1 MIQTLHSLS
10 QLNPLPSGAPPRG
23 PVKEPAGGFALALH
37 AAPGQLSQEPATPT
51 TAQKTPQMAP
61 GIDLTSLL
69 RGAAPVLQGSAK
81 MAETAMPEVG
91 TPTGDVDV
99 TLIATGSA
107 APTAAIAP
115 GQIADAGLAPV
126 ATSGI
131 ALHLPTVGAAM
142 IDDAAAS
149 LPSGVTHDGQ
159 SADDGISDDSA
170 EGGMDSLDVDHAGDG
185 DAEGFAAI
193 AALSAPA
200 SSTTAMAITSD
211 ADGVTQYPTSPLPVA
226 PPAEAATSSDV
237 TAKSA
242 GAPEADSTAVTD
254 MIARPAAP
262 ESGTGDASD
271 LGKAETADQTT
282 GQNSAQTT
290 GQNMGQN
297 SGQNPGQQPGKTSD
311 QQPTDTASLPLPAEA
326 QAPATPSIPVT
337 GSVQAPSAA
346 QFDIG
351 QQITT
356 PTAGP
361 VLDTQ
366 DPNWTDDLG
375 LIAEEVLRTGAG
387 ELELKLN
394 PEKLG
399 AMTLRIDMTDGR
411 ASVTIVT
418 ETPEAAKLMLDNQFR
433 LSEQMQRSGFDLNQT
448 VSHNAMSGGSEGHH
462 SRRGGTPGSE
472 GRGQGQDQQ
481 NTMPNADETRTMP
494 RSGVD
499 LVA

>member
-10 QLNPLPSGAPPRG
+10 QLNPIPSGAPPRG
-23 PVKEPAGGFALALH
+23 PVKEPAGGFALVLH
-37 AAPGQLSQEPATPT
+37 STPGQLSQEPATPA

-61 GIDLTSLL
+61 GVDLTSLL
-69 RGAAPVLQGSAK
+69 RGAAPVLQGSTK
-81 MAETAMPEVG
+81 TAETAIPEVA
-91 TPTGDVDV
+91 TLSDDADA
-99 TLIATGSA
+99 TLITTDSI
-107 APTAAIAP
+107 APTVAIAP
-115 GQIADAGLAPV
+115 GQIADAGLSPV

-131 ALHLPTVGAAM
+131 APHRPTVGATM

-149 LPSGVTHDGQ
+149 LPSGVTHDSQ
-159 SADDGISDDSA
+159 TTYDGISDDTA
-170 EGGMDSLDVDHAGDG
+170 EQGLTPLGVDNADNG

-193 AALSAPA
+193 TAPTAPTYSA
-200 SSTTAMAITSD
+200 TAIATTSD

-237 TAKSA
+237 TVKSA
-242 GAPEADSTAVTD
+242 SAPEADSTAVTD

-262 ESGTGDASD
+262 ESGTGHASD
-271 LGKAETADQTT
+271 LGMAETADQTT

-326 QAPATPSIPVT
+326 QAPATPAIPVT
-337 GSVQAPSAA
+337 GTVQAPSAA
-346 QFDIG
+346 QFDIS

-356 PTAGP
+356 PTGGP

-448 VSHNAMSGGSEGHH
+448 VSHNAMSSGSEGHH

-472 GRGQGQDQQ
+472 GQGQGQDQQ